1 MSPAAAAEPASTM
14 SPMADDLEDELQKE
28 DSVSAVRTVSSFAG
42 GNGTNRV
49 AAHKASSASD
59 VSNLWT
65 SSCSGLPFSPFSS
78 QLKGRP
84 AADEPHHGGAP
95 SRGRRGV
102 PGHPSYQY
110 SIKVL
115 KWTSS
120 GIIGEVFRMP
130 SFRNYV
136 CLLIFL

>member
-1 MSPAAAAEPASTM
+1 MASAASPTAMPASTM
-14 SPMADDLEDELQKE
+14 SPMVANMQTANGGPVLND
-28 DSVSAVRTVSSFAG
+28 AG
-42 GNGTNRV
+42 GIEMDRT
-49 AAHKASSASD
+49 AARQPSSDS
-59 VSNLWT
+59 LRT

-78 QLKGRP
+78 QLKGRL
-84 AADEPHHGGAP
+84 AAGEPFHGGEDAAP
-95 SRGRRGV
+95 YARRGV
-102 PGHPSYQY
+102 PGHPSYHY

-120 GIIGEVFRMP
+120 GIIGEVWKMP

>member
-1 MSPAAAAEPASTM
+1 MASAASPTAEPASTM
-14 SPMADDLEDELQKE
+14 SPMAANMRKADGGPALND
-28 DSVSAVRTVSSFAG
+28 AG
-42 GNGTNRV
+42 GVEMSHMPAREAGSDHLRT
-49 AAHKASSASD
+49 SSD
-59 VSNLWT
+59 IT

-78 QLKGRP
+78 QLKGRL
-84 AADEPHHGGAP
+84 AAGEPFDGGEDAAP
-95 SRGRRGV
+95 YGRRGV

-136 CLLIFL
+136 CLLFSL